1 MLTSCYG
8 QISQEVQSTL
18 NIIINS
24 AQRLSTLVNDI
35 LDVQR
40 LEYKNI
46 KLELQSFD
54 LNKVVSVIDV
64 LSRPL
69 LKNKQVRIINNVFPE
84 NYYVYADMNW
94 TYQIIQNL
102 ISNACKYTYS
112 GIIEI
117 SAELQGT
124 ATILIKITDT
134 GIGITEENQKRIFEP
149 FEQINPYGTENTG
162 TGLGLSIAKR
172 LVELQGGLIFL
183 KSKEGKG
190 SEFSFTLPAASPA
203 ELSISHAKDRMIKLR
218 DFANKIHQFKNIDIL
233 IKELFLYIVRDEKVS
248 VAAIFQNDRLIKCT
262 SDNKQKYITKF
273 EKWKIEGVIP
283 DNYIFLDL
291 EEIRSHLLMIEL
303 KPEATLL
310 DSEYFM
316 NLKSQAEIIVQNFKR
331 LIGDVYFIDDIYIVA
346 NRKKYVRF
354 IKTEDGQTALY
365 EDENDS
371 IIYLKSSLNTLECFF
386 SDLLIRVNRFCLIN
400 PKKILGIDKEFD
412 QTSKK
417 NKITVNVDGEIITI
431 SDNMLSSFPDD
442 IIKKFLK

>member
-1 MLTSCYG
+1 M
-8 QISQEVQSTL
+8 
-18 NIIINS
+18 
-24 AQRLSTLVNDI
+24 
-35 LDVQR
+35 
-40 LEYKNI
+40 K
-46 KLELQSFD
+46 
-54 LNKVVSVIDV
+54 
-64 LSRPL
+64 
-69 LKNKQVRIINNVFPE
+69 
-84 NYYVYADMNW
+84 
-94 TYQIIQNL
+94 
-102 ISNACKYTYS
+102 
-112 GIIEI
+112 I

-365 EDENDS
+365 EDEN
-371 IIYLKSSLNTLECFF
+371 
-386 SDLLIRVNRFCLIN
+386 R
-400 PKKILGIDKEFD
+400 
-412 QTSKK
+412 
-417 NKITVNVDGEIITI
+417 
-431 SDNMLSSFPDD
+431 
-442 IIKKFLK
+442 